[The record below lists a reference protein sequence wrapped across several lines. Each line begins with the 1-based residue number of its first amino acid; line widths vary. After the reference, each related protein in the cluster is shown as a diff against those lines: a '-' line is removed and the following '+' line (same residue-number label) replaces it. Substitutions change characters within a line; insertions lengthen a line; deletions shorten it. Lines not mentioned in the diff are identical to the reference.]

1 MRPGGRSR
9 KIDVVS
15 SMGVSTDSSS
25 NGSPSLAPPPDFRYV
40 GLSPGTRARAG
51 AWAGVLAVGAVAGA
65 GLSPGMD
72 AQRTF
77 ALASAVVLGALAVRR
92 VRRLRAAARESC
104 PPSLAIVPWGVLVE
118 TEDRSRALHWAAIE
132 RVKTDTFYG
141 KDLGTPTARYS
152 LVTIET
158 PHERLV
164 GRVAESVSL
173 DRLLV
178 HLDAYASE
186 ASHSVA
192 LDLDGDSWGE
202 NPSEPTCE
210 PLISAARAYVASG
223 KASGRLDL
231 PAFGYRG
238 ACGCADS
245 PRAVDV
251 LRGVLRDRTA
261 RARDPRPF
269 AAVVAAE
276 IHAVP
281 LVEELVELVQSPH
294 PVVAAVAKV
303 AAAKLGAAQA
313 RAGVLDEVEPFLMNR
328 DVEALAEWRGAP

>member
-1 MRPGGRSR
+1 
-9 KIDVVS
+9 
-15 SMGVSTDSSS
+15 
-25 NGSPSLAPPPDFRYV
+25 
-40 GLSPGTRARAG
+40 
-51 AWAGVLAVGAVAGA
+51 
-65 GLSPGMD
+65 
-72 AQRTF
+72 
-77 ALASAVVLGALAVRR
+77 
-92 VRRLRAAARESC
+92 
-104 PPSLAIVPWGVLVE
+104 VLVE
-118 TEDRSRALHWAAIE
+118 SDDGSRALHWAAIE
-132 RVKTDTFYG
+132 SVKTDTFYG

-164 GRVAESVSL
+164 GRVADSVSL

-192 LDLDGDSWGE
+192 LDLDGESSGDG
-202 NPSEPTCE
+202 PSEATCE

-223 KASGRLDL
+223 TASGRLDL

-238 ACGCADS
+238 ACGRADS

-251 LRGVLRDRTA
+251 LRSVLRDRTP

-276 IHAVP
+276 INAFP
-281 LVEELVELVQSPH
+281 LVDELVDLVQSPH

-303 AAAKLGAAQA
+303 AATKLGAAQA
-313 RAGVLDEVEPFLMNR
+313 RVGVLAEVEPFLRNR
-328 DVEALAEWRGAP
+328 DVEALAEWWGAA